1 MGMESRPS
9 SMDTGPDNVF
19 QGHARMTSTASG
31 PSSVDHSPP
40 QPLRKKKSASFWKR
54 KPSLDINRAA
64 TSSEQNSNG
73 STSSPTQPV
82 RDTETEDGED
92 VRMSEADSY
101 APVARSDSPPPKL
114 PELNLGLGGGTGN
127 GFLTEADDMFAKIG
141 KD

>member
-1 MGMESRPS
+1 MGMESKPN

-31 PSSVDHSPP
+31 PSSVDQSPP

-64 TSSEQNSNG
+64 TSAEHNSNG
-73 STSSPTQPV
+73 SMSSPTQPI
-82 RDTETEDGED
+82 RETEAEDGED
-92 VRMSEADSY
+92 IRMSEAESY
-101 APVARSDSPPPKL
+101 VPVARSNSPPPKL

-127 GFLTEADDMFAKIG
+127 GFLTETDNMFANIG